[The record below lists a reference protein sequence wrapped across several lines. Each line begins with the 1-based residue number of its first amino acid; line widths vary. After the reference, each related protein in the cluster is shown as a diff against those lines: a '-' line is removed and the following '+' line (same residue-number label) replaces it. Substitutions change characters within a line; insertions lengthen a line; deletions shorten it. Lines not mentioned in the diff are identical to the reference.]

1 MVLLLAIIKSRL
13 IIRYFME
20 VRDAPRWLR
29 HSTDAW
35 LAVLFAAIFVIY
47 LITDLLAGVARQ
59 IGELADELPGPGAS
73 LQLPSGLPDALDLT
87 IRIGVGAG
95 GVGGGRGAQRPAVG
109 LHQLSGES
117 GAGPAPLRGRR

>member
-1 MVLLLAIIKSRL
+1 MDTTGSASGQRAVTWAWLALVVITIGSWWLSPAHSGGTALPSAPITAVVLLLAIIKSRL

-47 LITDLLAGVARQ
+47 LI
-59 IGELADELPGPGAS
+59 
-73 LQLPSGLPDALDLT
+73 
-87 IRIGVGAG
+87 
-95 GVGGGRGAQRPAVG
+95 
-109 LHQLSGES
+109 
-117 GAGPAPLRGRR
+117 